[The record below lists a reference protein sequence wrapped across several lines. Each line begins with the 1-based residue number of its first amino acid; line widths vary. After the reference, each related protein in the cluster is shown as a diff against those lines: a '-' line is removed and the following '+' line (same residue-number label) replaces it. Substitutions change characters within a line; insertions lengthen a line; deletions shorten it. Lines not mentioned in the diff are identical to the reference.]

1 MSEPERQK
9 LLPDEP
15 WPQRISR
22 VLAWIG
28 GAIILFGCA
37 GLITID
43 VVTRYFFKRGMV
55 ESFEISGYALAACIG
70 LGMAF
75 TLTSKSNIRV
85 DILLDALPDKVRV
98 VCDVLASMSLA
109 IVAVTLAWY
118 AFGTVQQSWTMSAK
132 SVSTMQTPMVLP
144 QGIWW
149 IGIFWFACMAV
160 LIPLQALERLLFR
173 HDRQGFDKLVG
184 SLRVIEE
191 IEQAGVSTHTVS
203 SANADPKS

>member
-1 MSEPERQK
+1 MTDLQQEK

-22 VLAWIG
+22 LLAWMA
-28 GAIILFGCA
+28 GAIILFGCS

-75 TLTSKSNIRV
+75 TVTSKSNIRV
-85 DILLDALPDKVRV
+85 DILLDALPDRMRV
-98 VCDVLASMSLA
+98 VCDILASFALA
-109 IVAVTLAWY
+109 LLALALAWY
-118 AFGTVQQSWTMSAK
+118 AFGTLHQSWAMGAK
-132 SVSTMQTPMVLP
+132 SISSMQTPMIVP

-149 IGIFWFACMAV
+149 VGLFWFACMAV
-160 LIPLQALERLLFR
+160 LIPVQAIARLLAR
-173 HDRQGFDKLVG
+173 DRRGFDKLIG
-184 SLRVIEE
+184 SLRVVDE
-191 IEQAGVSTHTVS
+191 IEQAGVPA
-203 SANADPKS
+203 SAEAPRS